1 MAALTIGDF
10 SRATQLSIKTL
21 RKYHES
27 GLLEPAWVDPSSGYR
42 HYSVEQI
49 STAQLIRRFRSL
61 EMPLLEIRSVLST
74 SDLKTRNELIAAHLW
89 RLENNLAK
97 TQNAVAS
104 LRNLISPSTETTKIE
119 HRNIAATS
127 AACIADEVDVRDALA
142 WLRGAIGE
150 LNATFKARRLGL
162 TGPVGGIF
170 SNSLFSEAKGK
181 VTIFFPSDAEIVP
194 TGRVKPTIINAAEVA
209 VIKHVGSHDNVDLAY
224 GALAAYV
231 AQHALA
237 VVEPIR
243 EYYVVGPQHTDVEE
257 EWLTEIS
264 WPIFQVRRDVTNT
277 GTIWG

>member
-1 MAALTIGDF
+1 MAALSIGDF

-27 GLLEPAWVDPSSGYR
+27 GLLKPAWVDPNSGYR

-49 STAQLIRRFRSL
+49 SVAQLIRRFRSL
-61 EMPLLEIRSVLST
+61 EMPLLEIRSILST
-74 SDLKTRNELIAAHLW
+74 LDLKTRNELISAHLF

-97 TQNAVAS
+97 TQSAVAS

-119 HRNIAATS
+119 HRNITATA
-127 AACIADEVDVRDALA
+127 AACIVDEVDVGDALA

-162 TGPVGGIF
+162 TSDVGGMF
-170 SNSLFSEAKGK
+170 SNSLFSEARGK
-181 VTIFFPSDAEIVP
+181 ATIFFPSDAKIVP

-209 VIKHVGSHDNVDLAY
+209 VIRHVGSHDNVDLAY
-224 GALAAYV
+224 GRLAAYV
-231 AQHALA
+231 AQHALV

-257 EWLTEIS
+257 EWLTEIA
-264 WPIFQVRRDVTNT
+264 WPIFQVRGET
-277 GTIWG
+277 G